1 MRLSTN
7 EKQVSRL
14 RKLLKTI
21 TFPELRVNLMES
33 LKSSSVVS
41 FYKDFMSE
49 YNIDIFEPFP
59 NSVSGLKGE

>member
-41 FYKDFMSE
+41 FYKDFISE
-49 YNIDIFEPFP
+49 YNIEILDPCP
-59 NSVSGLKGE
+59 NSVTGLNGE

>member
-49 YNIDIFEPFP
+49 YNIEIFEPFP